1 MFYADLFVDF
11 FMIMSLAQVRI
22 NSESHDVGERHGFLT
37 LIKGKSNLYP
47 GGMAKDKERRI
58 SNSRVS

>member
-11 FMIMSLAQVRI
+11 LVITCDFAI

>member
-1 MFYADLFVDF
+1 MITSDFV
-11 FMIMSLAQVRI
+11 I

>member
-1 MFYADLFVDF
+1 MFYADLFVNIF
-11 FMIMSLAQVRI
+11 GH
-22 NSESHDVGERHGFLT
+22 SESHDVGERHGFLT

>member
-1 MFYADLFVDF
+1 MLYADLFVDF
-11 FMIMSLAQVRI
+11 LMITSDFEI

>member
-1 MFYADLFVDF
+1 VDF
-11 FMIMSLAQVRI
+11 LIITCDFAI